1 MIIKSENMANAYKW
15 LIGKR
20 AIVELK
26 TQYTIDGKIIWATA
40 NYIGIKTELEDI
52 SYTYVIPYDTIF
64 IIELKG

>member
-1 MIIKSENMANAYKW
+1 MAF
-15 LIGKR
+15 GKK

-52 SYTYVIPYDTIF
+52 NYTYVIPYDSIF
-64 IIELKG
+64 IIELK